1 MKGNVRKILAANTAI
16 QYMDV
21 QGGAPFKVVRS
32 LSKLRKALAD
42 EAQIAEE
49 QQEKLIKDL
58 DGKFASGV
66 VLSFPDVKTKEKFEK
81 AWEDVL
87 DTEVEID
94 LDRLDLSAF
103 ADNIIFHNTNVDVD
117 ALSTFID
124 FDGEK

>member
-1 MKGNVRKILAANTAI
+1 MKGKIKEILEANTAI

-21 QGGAPFKVVRS
+21 QGGAPFKVVRN
-32 LSKLRKALAD
+32 LSKLRTALSD
-42 EAQIAEE
+42 EVKIAGE
-49 QQEKLIKDL
+49 QNERLLKEYG
-58 DGKFASGV
+58 GKPTNEMV
-66 VLSFPDVKTKEKFEK
+66 ISFPDVESRKKFEK